1 MLEFFYESWG
11 WITAISAIVPLLSL
25 AIPYFWKKD
34 HQELKDQKTNCIL
47 SNIGTALITTWFW
60 FSFLCLLTYLMHVK
74 VPVLRDKTVGA
85 AIQELHYS
93 GLEVSLPNG
102 NLLTD
107 EIMDKSVIGQK
118 EEPGTLV
125 LKGSHITPYYSN
137 NGLYN
142 IPDYIEVPSVV
153 GKSYT
158 EAIRIL
164 SECHLQY
171 QFDVTD
177 EPSTSA
183 YITFQSYL
191 PGTMVQ
197 QGTIITLQYVD
208 NTGVIDSPVPDG
220 YVVVPNVVDYEEN
233 SAVEILEQQGF
244 EVSVWYL
251 SSLSE
256 SFETY
261 YIVEQSIP
269 EGSIVPRGTKIE
281 LQKSGVKNGT
291 SIVVPNVEG
300 MEQEEATALLV
311 NKGLS
316 FQVWWTEEVNDLP
329 NAMYVVH
336 QSIPEGSMVLAGT
349 VVRLQLGEKNNR

>member
-11 WITAISAIVPLLSL
+11 WITGISAIVPFLSL
-25 AIPYFWKKD
+25 AISYFRKKNY
-34 HQELKDQKTNCIL
+34 QEPKDQKTNNVI
-47 SNIGTALITTWFW
+47 STIGVSLTITWFW
-60 FSFLCLLTYLMHVK
+60 FCLLCLYTNLQYVK
-74 VPVLRDKTVGA
+74 VPALRDKTVGA

-102 NLLTD
+102 TLLTD
-107 EIMDKSVIGQK
+107 EIMDQYVIGQK

-125 LKGSHITPYYSN
+125 KKGLPITPYYSN
-137 NGLYN
+137 NGLYRL
-142 IPDYIEVPSVV
+142 PDYIEVPSVV

-164 SECHLQY
+164 SEYHLQY

-183 YITFQSYL
+183 YISFQSYL

-208 NTGVIDSPVPDG
+208 NTSVIDSPVPVG

-233 SAVEILEQQGF
+233 SAMEVLEQQGF
-244 EVSVWYL
+244 EVSVWHL

-329 NAMYVVH
+329 DATFVVH
-336 QSIPEGSMVLAGT
+336 QSIPEGSIVLAGT
-349 VVRLQLGEKNNR
+349 VVRLQLGEKKNR